1 MGHRKRT
8 MITIIAHAEAQL
20 LKEMLGTCSSYKSC
34 NTSSTHLLCVSVA
47 IIIGENSD
55 NHWQI
60 QLGQILKMLWLFTMH
75 IMQHCCRFCPA
86 DL

>member
-1 MGHRKRT
+1 MVPCMGHRKNDN
-8 MITIIAHAEAQL
+8 TIIAHAEAQL

-60 QLGQILKMLWLFTMH
+60 LKMLWLFTMH